1 MCNFGILKRAEA
13 LERFCLLCIGEGGV
27 CSAKIGKCLKRD
39 NRCFCNE
46 KSQLP
51 PKKRV
56 ERNTT
61 ERKVI
66 FIICIRDLLF
76 NIFHLKLLWILR
88 SVLTWF
94 SSCCTKLTST
104 LQVKICIL
112 EIKFA
117 NFCAVAKTAFW
128 TTSMLFPWA
137 LAWAAQHSRSSL
149 NYHIPYDFSYTN
161 LGLQRSKQSSSLA
174 FQPFQFAVLEN
185 VG

>member
-1 MCNFGILKRAEA
+1 MKKANFLPRREWKETPQ
-13 LERFCLLCIGEGGV
+13 
-27 CSAKIGKCLKRD
+27 K
-39 NRCFCNE
+39 E
-46 KSQLP
+46 KWF
-51 PKKRV
+51 
-56 ERNTT
+56 
-61 ERKVI
+61 